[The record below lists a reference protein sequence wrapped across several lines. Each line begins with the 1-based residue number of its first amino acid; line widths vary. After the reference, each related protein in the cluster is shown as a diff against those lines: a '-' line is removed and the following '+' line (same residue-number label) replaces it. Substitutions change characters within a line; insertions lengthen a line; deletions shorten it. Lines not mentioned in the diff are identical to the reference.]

1 MTLLKE
7 DLDKLTDIT
16 PRTVARMIIK
26 RLKKMNMTE
35 YKLCELIGMKPSQM
49 YGMLHYEGVKKIK
62 TLSTIYKA
70 FQDYNKS

>member
-7 DLDKLTDIT
+7 DLDKLIDFT
-16 PRTVARMIIK
+16 PRAVARMVVK
-26 RLKKMNMTE
+26 RLKKMRMTE

-62 TLSTIYKA
+62 TLSIIYKA
-70 FQDYNKS
+70 FESYNKS